1 MKDLYVAI
9 TKYCHRNFPLHPD
22 FLKDV
27 VYLSP
32 FVREQNWTVNSIG
45 RLAALLLHIVSEQ
58 EITIVKDQWRLY
70 QAETIDENWIKDSET
85 GKLKRLDQYWAKIL
99 KIVSL
104 SDGSR
109 KYNILSKV
117 FKTCLSVPN
126 GNAGAERILSH
137 NKNMPLSERT
147 NLKPKTIVGMR
158 RAKEYARTFGSAHNV
173 NTYDRGKT

>member
-1 MKDLYVAI
+1 MKDCYVAI
-9 TKYCHRNFPLHPD
+9 TKYCQRNFPLHSQ

-27 VYLSP
+27 VCPSP

-45 RLAALLLHIVSEQ
+45 RLAALLPHIVSEQ

-70 QAETIDENWIKDSET
+70 QTETIDENWIKDSET
-85 GKLKRLDQYWAKIL
+85 GKLKRLDHYWAKIL

-109 KYNILSKV
+109 KYNVLRKV
-117 FKTCLSVPN
+117 VKSCLPVPS
-126 GNAGAERILSH
+126 GNAGAERSMSD
-137 NKNMPLSERT
+137 NKNMLVSQRT
-147 NLKPKTIVGMR
+147 NLKPETIAGMR
-158 RAKEYARTFGSAHNV
+158 RAKEYARAFGGAHNV